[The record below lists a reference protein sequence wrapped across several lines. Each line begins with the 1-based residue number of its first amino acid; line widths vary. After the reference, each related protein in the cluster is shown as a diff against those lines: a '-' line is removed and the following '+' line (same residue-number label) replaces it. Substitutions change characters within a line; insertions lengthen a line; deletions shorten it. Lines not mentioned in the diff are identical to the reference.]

1 MLLANTKFVKKIFY
15 FRICLYQFT
24 FYVLFWNTFLASI
37 FLYKVTNT
45 LYFRFFITLFSYI
58 SFFICH
64 LKKVLALVLAFA
76 CAFTMFAGAAFT
88 DQADIKVKSDVVDT
102 LVSLGVIEGFEDG
115 SFQPNGTVT
124 RAQMAKMIYVLRTG
138 NSDASAYNDDKTT
151 FTDINGHWA
160 RGYIKYCQSLNIIA
174 GKSSTIFAPNAS
186 VTAQEAAKMLLV
198 TLGYDAQKA
207 GLVGSGW
214 ASKTN
219 ALADENGLL
228 DDVNTSFTA
237 ACPRQYAAQLIYNAI
252 DAKTVVWRDDA
263 YTNQTAAGT
272 DNKTI
277 GEKYMGLN
285 TAEGVMSS
293 FQKEDGK
300 STYTM
305 DLEKITKKNGTE
317 SAKNKYF
324 DDLTFTK
331 IAKDFTS
338 LKNQKVKV
346 LYKGTDEVYGVFA
359 LAEDNTSIAAVLGQ
373 FDKDTD
379 TRIKYNGN
387 KYNVKDKATVKVDG
401 KDVVANKVNVSVA
414 TFVDNGK
421 TYNKGMAKAFNA
433 KAISNDGSS
442 KVNTLTVET
451 FAVAKVS
458 YVGKDYINLTDVFY
472 SKNDALTTTSGVKY
486 ATAKLKSDD
495 AIYPSDLAKDDYV
508 IVTPEANS
516 VENDK
521 VTVSKLDTVTGK
533 VSSTKNKSTDDDYQ
547 VKIDGTWYEMA
558 IDEGNDVSKK
568 YSKIDAGDT
577 IKVVVKDGYIVSVDD
592 LNATPDDVA
601 LCIEVGATSGIGAK
615 YEADLLFADGSRQTV
630 TVKDDVIKN
639 SKVLYAKYDT
649 NVTGNGVLT
658 GTAPTENTDK
668 TAMSA
673 LDLNNDTKPFL
684 VSYDKS
690 GSKYE
695 LTAIGGSK
703 LSGYDQYTQTTIG
716 QYADKVDNN
725 RLQTNTTKY
734 IDDNA
739 TVIVRY
745 DDGDKY
751 SVITGKTLKGWKNT
765 NHFDSAVLAN
775 QDGGAYYAQLIYV
788 NLNKSSVPGSESVY
802 AYLFDGPEY
811 YGKSGDVDAY
821 YEYSGWDGSKDV
833 TVKIYKDDISTVL
846 PEGTVI
852 SYTVDA
858 DGFASFD
865 ADDDVWTPSEMTKG
879 AIIGGQLDSDLTGS
893 VQFNGQN
900 VMDIDED
907 DDPIVLFV
915 DVDGGEGA
923 IKTSFTTA
931 QKDGENYKNNA
942 VYATTGTNIKVLVV
956 DAGDNDLAASKV
968 FNDAK

>member
-1 MLLANTKFVKKIFY
+1 
-15 FRICLYQFT
+15 
-24 FYVLFWNTFLASI
+24 
-37 FLYKVTNT
+37 
-45 LYFRFFITLFSYI
+45 
-58 SFFICH
+58 
-64 LKKVLALVLAFA
+64 
-76 CAFTMFAGAAFT
+76 MFAGAAFT

-207 GLVGSGW
+207 GLVGAGW

-305 DLEKITKKNGTE
+305 DLTNISKKNSVEAT
-317 SAKNKYF
+317 KNNKF

-331 IAKDFTS
+331 IAKDFTA

-387 KYNVKDKATVKVDG
+387 KYNVKSGAVVKVDDKTLATTTTTKND
-401 KDVVANKVNVSVA
+401 KDESVSTSTPVSVA

-421 TYNKGMAKAFNA
+421 TYNKGMAKAFDT

-442 KVNTLTVET
+442 KINALTVET

-472 SKNDALTTTSGVKY
+472 SASKELTATSGKKY

-533 VSSTKNKSTDDDYQ
+533 VTSTKKTSSDDDYQ

-558 IDEGNDVSKK
+558 IDSGNTVSKS

-577 IKVVVKDGYIVSVDD
+577 IKVVVKDGYIVSVAD

-639 SKVLYAKYDT
+639 SKVLYT
-649 NVTGNGVLT
+649 SVLSGSYT
-658 GTAPTENTDK
+658 DDK
-668 TAMSA
+668 TAMTA
-673 LDLNNDTKPFL
+673 LDTQGDKTPFL

-695 LTAIGGSK
+695 LTAIGGTGEEAK
-703 LSGYDQYTQTTIG
+703 LSGYDKYTLASND
-716 QYADKVDNN
+716 YVDNN
-725 RLQTNTTKY
+725 RLHENATKY

-739 TVIVRY
+739 IVIVRY

-765 NHFDSAVLAN
+765 NKFASAVLAN
-775 QDGGAYYAQLIYV
+775 QDGGAYYAQLVYV
-788 NLNKSSVPGSESVY
+788 NLGTKTSVPGSSSVY

-811 YGKSGDVDAY
+811 HGKSGDVDAY

-833 TVKIYKDDISTVL
+833 KVKIYKDDISTVL

-852 SYTVDA
+852 SYTVDS
-858 DGFASFD
+858 DGFASLTYNNNTT
-865 ADDDVWTPSEMTKG
+865 DDVWTPSEMTKG
-879 AIIGGQLDSDLTGS
+879 AIIGGELDSDLTGS
-893 VQFNGQN
+893 VEFYTSAATAD
-900 VMDIDED
+900 VKDIDDD

-915 DVDGGEGA
+915 DMDGGEGA
-923 IKTSFTTA
+923 IKTSFTNA
-931 QKDGENYKNNA
+931 QKDSSGNYINNA
-942 VYATTGTNIKVLVV
+942 VYVTTKGNIKVLVV
-956 DAGDNDLAASKV
+956 DAGDNDLSVSKLYET
-968 FNDAK
+968 K

>member
-1 MLLANTKFVKKIFY
+1 
-15 FRICLYQFT
+15 
-24 FYVLFWNTFLASI
+24 
-37 FLYKVTNT
+37 
-45 LYFRFFITLFSYI
+45 
-58 SFFICH
+58 
-64 LKKVLALVLAFA
+64 
-76 CAFTMFAGAAFT
+76 MFAGAAFT

-115 SFQPNGTVT
+115 SFQPNATVT

>member
-1 MLLANTKFVKKIFY
+1 
-15 FRICLYQFT
+15 
-24 FYVLFWNTFLASI
+24 
-37 FLYKVTNT
+37 
-45 LYFRFFITLFSYI
+45 
-58 SFFICH
+58 
-64 LKKVLALVLAFA
+64 
-76 CAFTMFAGAAFT
+76 MFAGAAFT

-865 ADDDVWTPSEMTKG
+865 ADDDVWTPSKMTKG

>member
-1 MLLANTKFVKKIFY
+1 
-15 FRICLYQFT
+15 
-24 FYVLFWNTFLASI
+24 
-37 FLYKVTNT
+37 
-45 LYFRFFITLFSYI
+45 
-58 SFFICH
+58 
-64 LKKVLALVLAFA
+64 
-76 CAFTMFAGAAFT
+76 MFAGAAFT

-102 LVSLGVIEGFEDG
+102 LVSLGIVEGFEDG

-207 GLVGSGW
+207 GLVGAGW

-285 TAEGVMSS
+285 TAEGVMAS

-305 DLEKITKKNGTE
+305 DLTNISKKNSVEAT
-317 SAKNKYF
+317 KNNKF

-331 IAKDFTS
+331 IAKDFTA

-373 FDKDTD
+373 FDKDTA

-387 KYNVKDKATVKVDG
+387 KYNVKDSAVVKVDN
-401 KDVVANKVNVSVA
+401 KELAKVTVAD
-414 TFVDNGK
+414 FVDNGE
-421 TYNKGMAKAFNA
+421 TYNIGMAKAFNA

-442 KVNTLTVET
+442 KINALTVET

-472 SKNDALTTTSGVKY
+472 SKNGALTKTSDTKY

-508 IVTPEANS
+508 IVTPEQNS

-533 VSSTKNKSTDDDYQ
+533 VTSTKNKSTDDDYQ

-558 IDEGNDVSKK
+558 IDTDNEVSKK

-639 SKVLYAKYDT
+639 SPVLYA
-649 NVTGNGVLT
+649 NGVVT
-658 GTAPTENTDK
+658 KKDAKYNTDAQTMK
-668 TAMSA
+668 E
-673 LDLNNDTKPFL
+673 LDEQGDSVPFL

-695 LTAIGGSK
+695 LTAIGTYTTKNDKQEDVVVGN
-703 LSGYDQYTQTTIG
+703 LSGYDKYTQTTIG

-725 RLQTNTTKY
+725 RLQANATKY

-765 NHFDSAVLAN
+765 NTFDSAVLAN
-775 QDGGAYYAQLIYV
+775 QDGGTYYAQLAYI
-788 NLNKSSVPGSESVY
+788 NLGTKTSVPGSSSVY

-821 YEYSGWDGSKDV
+821 YEYDGWNGSEDV
-833 TVKIYKDDISTVL
+833 KVKIYKDDISTVL

-852 SYTVDA
+852 SYTVDS
-858 DGFASFD
+858 DGFASLTYNNNTT
-865 ADDDVWTPSEMTKG
+865 DDVWTPSEMTKA
-879 AIIGGQLDSDLTGS
+879 AIIGGELDSDLTGS
-893 VQFNGQN
+893 VEFYTSATTAD
-900 VMDIDED
+900 VKDIDDD

-915 DVDGGEGA
+915 DMDGGEGA

-931 QKDGENYKNNA
+931 QKDGSGNYINNA
-942 VYATTGTNIKVLVV
+942 VYVKTGSNIKVLVV
-956 DAGDNDLAASKV
+956 DAGDNDLSAA
-968 FNDAK
+968 NLY

>member
-1 MLLANTKFVKKIFY
+1 
-15 FRICLYQFT
+15 
-24 FYVLFWNTFLASI
+24 
-37 FLYKVTNT
+37 
-45 LYFRFFITLFSYI
+45 
-58 SFFICH
+58 
-64 LKKVLALVLAFA
+64 
-76 CAFTMFAGAAFT
+76 
-88 DQADIKVKSDVVDT
+88 
-102 LVSLGVIEGFEDG
+102 
-115 SFQPNGTVT
+115 
-124 RAQMAKMIYVLRTG
+124 
-138 NSDASAYNDDKTT
+138 
-151 FTDINGHWA
+151 
-160 RGYIKYCQSLNIIA
+160 
-174 GKSSTIFAPNAS
+174 
-186 VTAQEAAKMLLV
+186 MLLV